1 MDSNNEPEREADPA
15 TTAEELSPQ
24 TADVTNCE
32 ATELPIYHSAA
43 THTSSTTAS
52 CPSTAAHGSG
62 VQPYVS
68 FDSSS
73 GPFLSSSFSTTS
85 RYQGRFAS
93 TKKFWRRHIS
103 LAVPHVK
110 CRDHLGMLTALH
122 FAFLAHLGE
131 PNSGTTANE
140 RTFLAWIRTSIAL
153 SILGVIIAQL
163 FRLQNAPSPTRA
175 IDLYALAIPLSCICQ
190 GAALITALI
199 GGHRYWRQQ
208 SAMSRGQAISS
219 GWEFWL
225 MIGISGLVSGSPLIL

>member
-1 MDSNNEPEREADPA
+1 MDSNNEPEREANPA

-24 TADVTNCE
+24 TADVTNRE
-32 ATELPIYHSAA
+32 ATELTIYHSAA

-52 CPSTAAHGSG
+52 CPSTAAHDSG
-62 VQPYVS
+62 VHPYVS
-68 FDSSS
+68 FDS
-73 GPFLSSSFSTTS
+73 STTS

-93 TKKFWRRHIS
+93 IKKFWRRHIS

-122 FAFLAHLGE
+122 FAFLAHLDE

-140 RTFLAWIRTSIAL
+140 RTFLAWIRTSITL
-153 SILGVIIAQL
+153 SILGVTIAQL
-163 FRLQNAPSPTRA
+163 LRLRNAPSPTGA
-175 IDLYALAIPLSCICQ
+175 INLYALAIPLSCICQ

-208 SAMSRGQAISS
+208 RAMARGQAISS

-225 MIGISGLVSGSPLIL
+225 IIGISGLVSGSPLIL